1 MADETDLN
9 EEQAEVGDVPDL
21 DPVKQLEQ
29 SLQELEEQGEL
40 DSEAITFRPTGLGGV
55 HLDALDEA
63 LADVDY
69 DKDPVRIT
77 IEPQSAHPED
87 HHYQISFEYL
97 EHDGRGNY
105 VPGDLQARMDGLEE
119 HLRGHD
125 ALVPTEVHEAP
136 DIGRNQ
142 NGFMTFEVEADIV
155 EVCRAGGEDSTV
167 GTSESSEVDGPGR
180 EHTEYQV
187 PRDVIDLV
195 NDFGGEMR
203 DVALYPEGR
212 GWGQPT
218 FAVEVVVE

>member
-21 DPVKQLEQ
+21 DPVEQLEQ

-40 DSEAITFRPTGLGGV
+40 DSEAITFRTTSLGGV

-77 IEPQSAHPED
+77 IEPESAHPED
-87 HHYQISFEYL
+87 HHYQIDFEYL

-142 NGFMTFEVEADIV
+142 NGYMTFEVEAEIV
-155 EVCRAGGEDSTV
+155 
-167 GTSESSEVDGPGR
+167 EVDGPGR